1 MERRDFLRGVGAALV
16 GGVGLGLEA
25 CSTSSP
31 PASGPEGDDNQAAQQ
46 GTAFPSVTWRMAT
59 SWPKTLDILHAAA
72 TLIAERVAEMTDGQ
86 FKIDV
91 FAAGE
96 LVGALDVFD
105 AVKDGTIE
113 CSHTGANFHTNQN
126 EAFGITTGL
135 PFGLT
140 PQQQNA
146 WIYSGGGLEATQKL
160 YADFGM
166 INFPAGNT
174 GTQMGGWFKQEINGL
189 DDLKGLKMRIPGL
202 GGTVMQNLGVE
213 PVTLAS
219 SDVLDALKTGELDA
233 AEWLGPYDDEKLGFH
248 TVAPYY
254 YYPGW
259 WEPGTT
265 LTIIINKQA
274 WDKLPRAY
282 QHILEAAAYEANIAM
297 LSQYEALNQQA
308 LAQLVASGT
317 QLKAYSEE
325 ILLAALE
332 AAFALYEELAETN
345 QSFKAIYNP
354 WKDFRRHIYQWSR
367 FNELRF
373 AEFAFA
379 HIM

>member
-1 MERRDFLRGVGAALV
+1 MERRDVLRSLGAALV
-16 GGVGLGLEA
+16 GGVGLGLQA

-31 PASGPEGDDNQAAQQ
+31 PASGPETDHNQAALQEA
-46 GTAFPSVTWRMAT
+46 TFPSVTWRMAT
-59 SWPKTLDILHAAA
+59 SWPKTLDILHATA
-72 TLIAERVAEMTDGQ
+72 TLIAERVAEMTDDQ
-86 FKIDV
+86 FQITV
-91 FAAGE
+91 FSAGE
-96 LVGALDVFD
+96 LIGPLEVFD
-105 AVKDGTIE
+105 AVQDGTVE
-113 CSHTGANFHTNQN
+113 CSHTGANFHTNKN

-146 WIYSGGGLEATQKL
+146 WIYHGGGLEATQKL
-160 YADFGM
+160 YADFG
-166 INFPAGNT
+166 IITFPAGNT

-202 GGTVMQNLGVE
+202 GGTVMQRLGVE

-219 SDVLDALKTGELDA
+219 SDILDALKSGELDA

-248 TVAPYY
+248 TVAQYY

-265 LTIIINKQA
+265 LIIIINKQA
-274 WDKLPRAY
+274 WDKLPNTY
-282 QHILEAAAYEANIAM
+282 QSILEAAAYEANIAM

-308 LAQLVASGT
+308 LAQLVAGGT
-317 QLKAYSEE
+317 QLKVYSEE
-325 ILLAALE
+325 ILEAARE
-332 AAFALYEELAETN
+332 AAFALYEELAEKN
-345 QSFKAIYNP
+345 PSFKAMYEP

-367 FNELRF
+367 FNELSF

-379 HIM
+379 HVV